1 MSNQFNETIFS
12 GIITIDGTDYSIGVI
27 NISRKANVLD
37 KYAKRTIDGDLHR
50 EIIGVYYNYEIEFGP
65 FWDME
70 QYNNLYDKLTEP
82 KEFHI
87 ISIPTNKGIRI
98 FKGYIAEVEDKIEY
112 VSNNQRRITGLK
124 CSFISKE
131 PSRTPNNP
139 RQP

>member
-12 GIITIDGTDYSIGVI
+12 GIITIDGTDYSVGVI

-50 EIIGVYYNYEIEFGP
+50 EIIGVYYNYKIEFGA
-65 FWDME
+65 FWDMN
-70 QYNNLYDKLTEP
+70 QYNRLYDKLTEP

-87 ISIPTNKGIRI
+87 ISVPTNKGIRT

-112 VSNNQRRITGLK
+112 VSNNRRRITGLK

-131 PSRTPNNP
+131 PSRTPLNP
-139 RQP
+139 RSP

>member
-82 KEFHI
+82 KEFR
-87 ISIPTNKGIRI
+87 T